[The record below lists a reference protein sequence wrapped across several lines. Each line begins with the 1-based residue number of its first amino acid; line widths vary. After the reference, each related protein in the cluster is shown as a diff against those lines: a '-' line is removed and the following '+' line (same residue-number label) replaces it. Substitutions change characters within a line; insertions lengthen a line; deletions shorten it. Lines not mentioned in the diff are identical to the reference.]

1 MGDYRKTHAASLAD
15 AGRFWEK
22 AAEEID
28 WYERWET
35 ALDQSRAPFTQWFK
49 GATLNTCYNAL
60 DRHVDGGRGEQ
71 IALIYDSPV
80 TDKVQRYTYRVLRDY
95 VAECAVVGVADALKG
110 EVPLRLLV
118 LQSGPT
124 LTG

>member
-1 MGDYRKTHAASLAD
+1 MGDYEKMHAASLAD

-80 TDKVQRYTYRVLRDY
+80 IDHWWQTETGWPI
-95 VAECAVVGVADALKG
+95 AATASALK
-110 EVPLRLLV
+110 PCL
-118 LQSGPT
+118 
-124 LTG
+124 